1 MNWTRPRLRLSIWTV
16 TLIVFWFPFWTRSA
30 CGQKSAPVER
40 RYGLPCE
47 VTSFAQ
53 SGDGATI
60 WAVCQDQS
68 LRKQWEMDA
77 AEARK
82 KRMSPPP
89 PPATS
94 HARTAVYA
102 VELPSGRITPLA
114 NAEGRIEISAA
125 PVGTKMVLVLPQ
137 ESGSGQPVLYE
148 GTQRVA
154 ELSIDPSLLIWS
166 ADATKIYF
174 YAGSTIQTDAWN
186 ILGVLRL
193 NGLVVSHEKLLEST
207 ESVHICAADGHLFT
221 GDPIP
226 NNKRKLE
233 ANSVEYDS
241 DLKFIRR
248 VTKFIPGNFSASCRY
263 VATEQSYH
271 GPLSGEIIDVATGE
285 YLKHLDFTGEE
296 EKEEF
301 EFESWNPKS
310 DDIFLRSMIQPIQ
323 GAAVEPR
330 SILQVFNLAQGGVLR
345 SFDDISGKVLW
356 SNDGQSI
363 VFSRGNFLV
372 FRSIIE

>member
-1 MNWTRPRLRLSIWTV
+1 MGSVAGDSPRQVKEDV
-16 TLIVFWFPFWTRSA
+16 T
-30 CGQKSAPVER
+30 C
-40 RYGLPCE
+40 
-47 VTSFAQ
+47 FAQ

-60 WAVCQDQS
+60 WAACHDQS
-68 LRKQWEMDA
+68 LRKRWEIDA

-82 KRMSPPP
+82 KRMSLSP

-137 ESGSGQPVLYE
+137 ERGSGQPVLYD
-148 GTQRVA
+148 GTQKVA
-154 ELSIDPSLLIWS
+154 ELFIDPSLLIWS

-174 YAGSTIQTDAWN
+174 YGGSTIQTDAWN

-193 NGLVVSHEKLLEST
+193 NGLVVSREKLLEPT
-207 ESVHICAADGHLFT
+207 ESVHICAPDGHLFT

-285 YLKHLDFTGEE
+285 YLMHLNFTGEG

-330 SILQVFNLAQGGVLR
+330 SM
-345 SFDDISGKVLW
+345 GKAL
-356 SNDGQSI
+356 
-363 VFSRGNFLV
+363 F
-372 FRSIIE
+372 FREGIFWCFVR